1 MIRRAARAAETVV
14 TMLPSSPEVTTVYTE
29 LNGIMSALRSLTDG
43 EREQTL
49 VIDSTTLDVDVARRV
64 ASDVIHLGAQMIDAP
79 VSGG

>member
-14 TMLPSSPEVTTVYTE
+14 TILPSSPEVTTVYTE
-29 LNGIMSALRSLTDG
+29 SNGIMSALRSLTDG